1 MTLGF
6 LQRKQVFLERRIV
19 QVQDDPSI

>member
-6 LQRKQVFLERRIV
+6 LQRKQIFLKRRIV
-19 QVQDDPSI
+19 QVQDDPGI